1 MSPALTNTP
10 QVNGELKPVPE
21 LAPRPTW
28 RGRTHAWTFLAS
40 IPAGI
45 LLVLAARNTSTRIS
59 ALIYVVGLLCVF
71 GTSAAYHRLA
81 HSYRART
88 IMRRLDHTMIY
99 VLIATTYVPI
109 YIIALPPA
117 WGIPTLS
124 IVGVL
129 GVFGILL
136 NLMAPNRLPKVGVA
150 LYLIMGWMAVVAG
163 GALIDSLTTTQ
174 LVLIVAGGVTY
185 TAGFPVFLAHWPDPW
200 PKTFGYHEIWHLFT
214 IVAAVLHFTAITTLV
229 V

>member
-1 MSPALTNTP
+1 M
-10 QVNGELKPVPE
+10 
-21 LAPRPTW
+21 
-28 RGRTHAWTFLAS
+28 
-40 IPAGI
+40 
-45 LLVLAARNTSTRIS
+45 LAARNTSARIS
-59 ALIYVVGLLCVF
+59 ALIYVVGLLAVF

-88 IMRRLDHTMIY
+88 IMQRLDHTMIY

-109 YIIALPPA
+109 CIIALPPS

-129 GVFGILL
+129 GVFGMLL
-136 NLMAPNRLPKVGVA
+136 NLIAPNRLPKVGLA

-163 GALIDSLTTTQ
+163 GALVDSLTTTQ
-174 LVLIVAGGVTY
+174 LALIVAGGVAY
-185 TAGFPVFLAHWPDPW
+185 TAGFPVFFARWPDPW

-214 IVAAVLHFTAITTLV
+214 IVAAVLHFAAITTLV